1 MNDDRLLTVA
11 EAAALLRC
19 SRSRVYELLKDGTLV
34 RGPKFGRHTVIPES
48 SVKAALLPVEQPVPL
63 PAKPRRRRSRSN
75 FNEEIDA
82 VIARARARARV
93 TRK

>member
-1 MNDDRLLTVA
+1 MTDDQLLTVE

-19 SRSRVYELLKDGTLV
+19 SRSRVYELLNDGTLV
-34 RGPKFGRHTVIPES
+34 RGPKFGRHTVIPLS
-48 SVKAALLPVEQPVPL
+48 SVRAAVLIPVEPPP